1 MLIGFILVPHMSLP
15 VICLHVFINKDSV
28 NSEGGNKSLDW
39 TLYTKSV
46 LAY

>member
-1 MLIGFILVPHMSLP
+1 MLIGFILVPHMSVP

-28 NSEGGNKSLDW
+28 NPERGNKPLDW
-39 TLYTKSV
+39 TLYTKSA